1 MKVIKLEA
9 MTARSEAKEANRGVE
24 RADNRVKVLGVG
36 VSSTSEA
43 QVLGKIGEFLT
54 KNDKMRLIVTINP
67 EFVMLAQD
75 DPEFKKI
82 LNGADL
88 AIADGVGL
96 KLAGV
101 RQVVPGRKLV
111 EALLHKGY
119 RVFYLGSRVAAEVA
133 KKFGGGYDDG
143 EKNIR
148 AGEQESERIIAKINK
163 YKPDILLVAYGAP
176 WQEKW
181 IWANRR
187 KLKAKIGMG
196 VGGTFDY
203 LTGHTSVPPE
213 WVNKMGLE
221 WLWRLVHEPWR
232 WRRQLA
238 LIRYLYKLAVTD
250 ANNRTACN
258 CKL

>member
-111 EALLHKGY
+111 EALLHKGCK
-119 RVFYLGSRVAAEVA
+119 VFYLGSFVAAEMA
-133 KKFGGGYDDG
+133 KKFGGAYDDG

-232 WRRQLA
+232 WRRQLNLVRFA
-238 LIRYLYKLAVTD
+238 WTIMTTK
-250 ANNRTACN
+250 
-258 CKL
+258 